1 MSLESVNRAI
11 EALKKGQFIIVAD
24 DEDRE
29 NEGDLICA
37 AQFATEENMAFLVR
51 HTSGIVCTPML
62 QERCDALD
70 LPLMVAENTESQRT
84 AFTVTVDY
92 KHGTHTGVSAKDRM
106 LTVRALADPS
116 AKADDF
122 LRPGHIFPL
131 IYSPGGVMSRPGH
144 TEATIDFLKLAE
156 LEPVGVICELVND
169 DGTMQKWPDLEAFSK
184 EHDLVLTTIKDLID
198 YMQQ

>member
-1 MSLESVNRAI
+1 MG
-11 EALKKGQFIIVAD
+11 KFIIVAD

-37 AQFATEENMAFLVR
+37 AQFATEESMAFLVR
-51 HTSGIVCTPML
+51 YSSGIVCTPML
-62 QERCDALD
+62 QSRCDELN
-70 LPLMVAENTESQRT
+70 LPLMVSENTESQRT

-92 KHGTHTGVSAKDRM
+92 KHGTHTGVSAQDRM
-106 LTVRALADPS
+106 LTVKALANP
-116 AKADDF
+116 AAQADDF

-131 IYSPGGVMSRPGH
+131 IYNEGGVMERPGH
-144 TEATIDFLKLAE
+144 TEATIDFLRLAR

-169 DGTMQKWPDLEAFSK
+169 DGTMKKWPELVTFSQ

-198 YMQQ
+198 YLKQN